1 MLWAPRLLAAATI
14 WSRYRERTSAN
25 VMGGPLFEYATW
37 PLLHQPSCLPCK
49 RFQNSIDTRRVV
61 IYCHNLGMLIRTIA
75 LLAITAAAAA
85 PTEPE
90 VLKLSGDVEG
100 VHDPVIIKQKDT
112 YYVFCTGV
120 GHGGTGGII
129 PIRTSKDLIH
139 WTNAG
144 TALPG
149 IPDWGKREIPGA
161 RDAWAPDIS
170 YYKGKGII
178 DAALSGAPPSGTHTT
193 SRTRWWSPPSS
204 TPSSTTRTSSKS
216 PTWRNWSTSS
226 HPSSAMTRASIC
238 RPSTIRWHCSPTTAK
253 AKPCNFSSTSP
264 RTRPGASTRCRTWTF
279 PPHSTTAN
287 WSSTPSTDQSLAA
300 DFDLEDKQFSGPV
313 AVSEVTG
320 PNLKSEKD
328 FDKTTVTT
336 VERSVTTEAR
346 RLRYTFPPHS
356 YTMLKVGTV

>member
-1 MLWAPRLLAAATI
+1 
-14 WSRYRERTSAN
+14 
-25 VMGGPLFEYATW
+25 
-37 PLLHQPSCLPCK
+37 
-49 RFQNSIDTRRVV
+49 
-61 IYCHNLGMLIRTIA
+61 MLIRTIA
-75 LLAITAAAAA
+75 LLAVSAAA

-112 YYVFCTGV
+112 YYVFSTDV
-120 GHGGTGGII
+120 GRHGTGGII

-253 AKPCNFSSTSP
+253 AKPCNSSSTSP
-264 RTRPGASTRCRTWTF
+264 STRPGASTRCRTWTF
-279 PPHSTTAN
+279 PAAFDNGQLIINAVNRHP
-287 WSSTPSTDQSLAA
+287 DQSLAA
-300 DFDLEDKQFSGPV
+300 DLDLEDKQFSGPV

-320 PNLKSEKD
+320 PNLKSEND

-346 RLRYTFPPHS
+346 RRRYTFPPHS